1 MDNIN
6 ERIREVR
13 EYLKLS
19 RNDFGERLGMSGD
32 SINNLERGR
41 VVIKDFI
48 IKLISQEFNV
58 DENWLRTGEGSMFAL
73 ELDEDTVLVEQLL
86 NEYDNPLFSEI
97 KSLVFNIMKV
107 YNQLDPK
114 SKQVIDN
121 FIIKLKE
128 EQNNKKSEND
138 N

>member
-1 MDNIN
+1 
-6 ERIREVR
+6 
-13 EYLKLS
+13 
-19 RNDFGERLGMSGD
+19 MSGD

-58 DENWLRTGEGSMFAL
+58 DENWLRTGEGSMFIL

-114 SKQVIDN
+114 SKQVIDD

>member
-6 ERIREVR
+6 ERIRDVR

-19 RNDFGERLGMSGD
+19 RNDFGERLGLSGD

-58 DENWLRTGEGSMFAL
+58 DENWLRTGEGSMFTL
-73 ELDEDTVLVEQLL
+73 ELDEDTMLVEQLL

-114 SKQVIDN
+114 SQQVIDD
-121 FIIKLKE
+121 FIIKLKN
-128 EQNNKKSEND
+128 EQNNKN

>member
-58 DENWLRTGEGSMFAL
+58 DENWLRTGEGSMFTL

>member
-6 ERIREVR
+6 ERIREIR

-58 DENWLRTGEGSMFAL
+58 DENWLRTGEGSMFTL

-114 SKQVIDN
+114 SKQVIDD

>member
-1 MDNIN
+1 
-6 ERIREVR
+6 
-13 EYLKLS
+13 
-19 RNDFGERLGMSGD
+19 MSGD

-58 DENWLRTGEGSMFAL
+58 DENWLRTGEGSMFTL

-97 KSLVFNIMKV
+97 KSLVFNIMKI

-114 SKQVIDN
+114 SKQVIDD
-121 FIIKLKE
+121 FIIKLKD

>member
-1 MDNIN
+1 MNNIN
-6 ERIREVR
+6 ERIRELR

-58 DENWLRTGEGSMFAL
+58 DENWLRTGEGSMFTL

>member
-58 DENWLRTGEGSMFAL
+58 DENWLRTGEGSMFTL

-114 SKQVIDN
+114 SKQVIDD

>member
-1 MDNIN
+1 MNNIN
-6 ERIREVR
+6 ERIRELR

-58 DENWLRTGEGSMFAL
+58 DENWLRTGEGSMFTL

-97 KSLVFNIMKV
+97 KSLVFNIMKI

-114 SKQVIDN
+114 SKQVIDD
-121 FIIKLKE
+121 FIIKLKD

>member
-19 RNDFGERLGMSGD
+19 RNDFGERLGLSGD

-58 DENWLRTGEGSMFAL
+58 DENWLRTGEGSMFIL

-97 KSLVFNIMKV
+97 KLLVFSIMKV
-107 YNQLDPK
+107 YNQLDSK
-114 SKQVIDN
+114 SKQVIDD

>member
-19 RNDFGERLGMSGD
+19 RNDSGERLGMSGD

-58 DENWLRTGEGSMFAL
+58 DENWLRTGEGSMFTL

-121 FIIKLKE
+121 FIIKLKK

>member
-1 MDNIN
+1 MNNIN

-58 DENWLRTGEGSMFAL
+58 DENWLRTGEGSMFIL

-97 KSLVFNIMKV
+97 KSLVFSIMKV
-107 YNQLDPK
+107 YNQLDSK
-114 SKQVIDN
+114 SKQVIDD

>member
-1 MDNIN
+1 MNNIN
-6 ERIREVR
+6 ERIREIR

-58 DENWLRTGEGSMFAL
+58 DENWLRTGKGSMFIL

-114 SKQVIDN
+114 SKQVIDD

>member
-58 DENWLRTGEGSMFAL
+58 DENWLRTGEGSMFIL

-114 SKQVIDN
+114 SKQVIDD

>member
-1 MDNIN
+1 
-6 ERIREVR
+6 
-13 EYLKLS
+13 
-19 RNDFGERLGMSGD
+19 
-32 SINNLERGR
+32 
-41 VVIKDFI
+41 
-48 IKLISQEFNV
+48 
-58 DENWLRTGEGSMFAL
+58 MFTL

-114 SKQVIDN
+114 SQQVIDD
-121 FIIKLKE
+121 FIIKLKN
-128 EQNNKKSEND
+128 EQNNKN

>member
-1 MDNIN
+1 MNNIN
-6 ERIREVR
+6 ERIREIR

-19 RNDFGERLGMSGD
+19 RNDFGERLGLSGD

-58 DENWLRTGEGSMFAL
+58 DENWLRTGEGSMFTL
-73 ELDEDTVLVEQLL
+73 ELDEDTMLVEQLL

-114 SKQVIDN
+114 SQQVIDD
-121 FIIKLKE
+121 FIIKLKN
-128 EQNNKKSEND
+128 EQNNKN

>member
-58 DENWLRTGEGSMFAL
+58 DENWLRTGEGSMFTL

-128 EQNNKKSEND
+128 EQNNKKSEN
-138 N
+138 NN

>member
-1 MDNIN
+1 LDNIN

-58 DENWLRTGEGSMFAL
+58 DENWLRTGEGSMFTL

>member
-1 MDNIN
+1 MNNIN
-6 ERIREVR
+6 ERIRELR

-58 DENWLRTGEGSMFAL
+58 DENWLRTGEGSMFIL

-114 SKQVIDN
+114 SKQVIDD

>member
-1 MDNIN
+1 MNNIN
-6 ERIREVR
+6 ERIREIR

-58 DENWLRTGEGSMFAL
+58 DENWLRTGEGSMFIL

-107 YNQLDPK
+107 YNQLDSK
-114 SKQVIDN
+114 SKQVIDD

>member
-19 RNDFGERLGMSGD
+19 RNDFGERLGLSGD

-58 DENWLRTGEGSMFAL
+58 DENWLRTGEGSMFTL

-114 SKQVIDN
+114 SQQVIDD
-121 FIIKLKE
+121 FIIKLKD
-128 EQNNKKSEND
+128 EQNNKN

>member
-58 DENWLRTGEGSMFAL
+58 DKNWLRTGEGSMFTL

-114 SKQVIDN
+114 SKQVIDD

>member
-58 DENWLRTGEGSMFAL
+58 DENWLRTGEGSMFTL

-97 KSLVFNIMKV
+97 KSLVFNIMKI

-114 SKQVIDN
+114 SKQVIDD
-121 FIIKLKE
+121 FIIKLKD

>member
-19 RNDFGERLGMSGD
+19 RNDFGERLGLSGD

-58 DENWLRTGEGSMFAL
+58 DENWLRTGEGSMFTL
-73 ELDEDTVLVEQLL
+73 ELDEDTMLVEQLL

-114 SKQVIDN
+114 SQQVIDD
-121 FIIKLKE
+121 FIIKLKN
-128 EQNNKKSEND
+128 EQNNKN

>member
-1 MDNIN
+1 MNNIN
-6 ERIREVR
+6 ERIREIR

-19 RNDFGERLGMSGD
+19 RNDFGERLGLSGD

-58 DENWLRTGEGSMFAL
+58 DENWLRTGDGSMFTL
-73 ELDEDTVLVEQLL
+73 ELDEDTMLVEQLL
-86 NEYDNPLFSEI
+86 NEYHNPLFSEI

-114 SKQVIDN
+114 SKQVIDD
-121 FIIKLKE
+121 FIIKLKD
-128 EQNNKKSEND
+128 EQNNKN

>member
-58 DENWLRTGEGSMFAL
+58 DENWLRTGEGSMFIL

-97 KSLVFNIMKV
+97 KLLVFSIMKV
-107 YNQLDPK
+107 YNQLDSK
-114 SKQVIDN
+114 SKQVIDD

>member
-19 RNDFGERLGMSGD
+19 RNDFGERLGLSGD

-58 DENWLRTGEGSMFAL
+58 DENWLRTGEGSMFTL
-73 ELDEDTVLVEQLL
+73 ELDEDTMLVEQLL

-114 SKQVIDN
+114 SQHVIDD
-121 FIIKLKE
+121 FIIKLKD
-128 EQNNKKSEND
+128 EQNNKN

>member
-58 DENWLRTGEGSMFAL
+58 DENWLRTGEGSMFTL

-114 SKQVIDN
+114 SKQVIDS

>member
-58 DENWLRTGEGSMFAL
+58 DENWLRTGEGSMFTL

-97 KSLVFNIMKV
+97 KSLVFKIMKV

-128 EQNNKKSEND
+128 EQNNKKPEND

>member
-1 MDNIN
+1 MNNIN
-6 ERIREVR
+6 ERIREIR

-19 RNDFGERLGMSGD
+19 RNDFGERLGLSGD

-58 DENWLRTGEGSMFAL
+58 DENWLRTGDGSMFTL
-73 ELDEDTVLVEQLL
+73 ELDEDTMLVEQLL

-114 SKQVIDN
+114 SKQVIDD
-121 FIIKLKE
+121 FIIKLKD
-128 EQNNKKSEND
+128 EQNNKN

>member
-58 DENWLRTGEGSMFAL
+58 DENWLRTGEGSMFTL

-121 FIIKLKE
+121 FINKLKE

>member
-19 RNDFGERLGMSGD
+19 RNDFGERLGLSGD

-58 DENWLRTGEGSMFAL
+58 DENWLRTGEGSMFTL
-73 ELDEDTVLVEQLL
+73 ELDEDAMLVEQLL

-114 SKQVIDN
+114 SQQVIDD
-121 FIIKLKE
+121 FIIKLKD
-128 EQNNKKSEND
+128 EQNNKN

>member
-6 ERIREVR
+6 ERIREIR

-19 RNDFGERLGMSGD
+19 RNDFGERLGLSGD

-58 DENWLRTGEGSMFAL
+58 DENWLRTGEGSMFTL
-73 ELDEDTVLVEQLL
+73 ELDEDTMLVEQLL

-114 SKQVIDN
+114 SQRVIDD
-121 FIIKLKE
+121 FIIKLKD
-128 EQNNKKSEND
+128 EQNNKN

>member
-6 ERIREVR
+6 ERIRELR

-58 DENWLRTGEGSMFAL
+58 DENWLRTGEGSMFTL

-97 KSLVFNIMKV
+97 KSLIFNIMKV

>member
-1 MDNIN
+1 MNNIN
-6 ERIREVR
+6 ERIREIR

-19 RNDFGERLGMSGD
+19 RNDFGERLGLSGD

-58 DENWLRTGEGSMFAL
+58 DENWLRTGEGSMFTL

-114 SKQVIDN
+114 SQQVIDD
-121 FIIKLKE
+121 FIIKLKD
-128 EQNNKKSEND
+128 EQNNKN

>member
-1 MDNIN
+1 MNNIN
-6 ERIREVR
+6 ERIRELR

-58 DENWLRTGEGSMFAL
+58 DENWLRTGEGSMFTL

-97 KSLVFNIMKV
+97 KSLVFNIMKI

-114 SKQVIDN
+114 SKQVIDD
-121 FIIKLKE
+121 FIIKLKN

>member
-1 MDNIN
+1 MNNIN
-6 ERIREVR
+6 ERIREIR

-19 RNDFGERLGMSGD
+19 RNDFGERLGLSGD

-58 DENWLRTGEGSMFAL
+58 DENWLRTGEGSMFTL
-73 ELDEDTVLVEQLL
+73 ELDEDTMLVEQLL

-114 SKQVIDN
+114 SQQVIDD
-121 FIIKLKE
+121 FIIKLKD
-128 EQNNKKSEND
+128 EQNNKN

>member
-58 DENWLRTGEGSMFAL
+58 DENWLRTGEGSMFIL

>member
-1 MDNIN
+1 MNNIN
-6 ERIREVR
+6 ERIRELR

-58 DENWLRTGEGSMFAL
+58 DENWLRNGEGSMFIL

-114 SKQVIDN
+114 SKQVIDD

>member
-1 MDNIN
+1 MNNIN
-6 ERIREVR
+6 ERIRELR

-19 RNDFGERLGMSGD
+19 RNDFGERLGLSGD

-58 DENWLRTGEGSMFAL
+58 DENWLRTGEGSMFTL

-114 SKQVIDN
+114 SQQVIDD
-121 FIIKLKE
+121 FIIKLKN
-128 EQNNKKSEND
+128 EQNNNKND
-138 N
+138 